1 MKIVLVGYGEIG
13 SSLYEVFSKYA
24 QIEICD
30 INREVEGE
38 FDMMFVAIPYTEN
51 FVDIVKNYQQKHKPK
66 STIIFSTVAIGTSS
80 KLGAVHSPVEGMH
93 PTLADSIRR
102 AIRWVGGE
110 STDFINLLKEVRIN
124 FKQVEKP
131 EHTEFLKLRSTSLY
145 GVNIEYARY
154 CKKVADEL
162 EMDFQY
168 VKDFDLDYNKLY
180 KDLGRENY
188 QRYILTP
195 PEGKIGGHCVVPN
208 AKLLDEQFP
217 DDFLKR
223 IYKD

>member
-1 MKIVLVGYGEIG
+1 MKIVLIGYGEIG
-13 SSLYEVFSKYA
+13 SSLYEVFSNYA

-30 INREVEGE
+30 IDKKVEGK

-51 FVDIVKNYQQKHKPK
+51 FVEIVKNYQLKHKPK

-80 KLGAVHSPVEGMH
+80 QLGAVHSPVEGMH

-110 STDFINLLKEVRIN
+110 STDFIGLLEKAGIK
-124 FKQVEKP
+124 FKQVKKP

-154 CKKVADEL
+154 CKKVADEI
-162 EMDFQY
+162 EMDFEY

-180 KDLGRENY
+180 RDLGKVNY
-188 QRYILTP
+188 QRYILNP

-208 AKLLDEQFP
+208 AKMLDSQFP
-217 DDFLKR
+217 DDFLKK
-223 IYKD
+223 IFKD